1 MKKKNLFV
9 FLKLVFRVI
18 YFARSLLKALKYGV
32 LVALLYIECY
42 RSAWMFLIV
51 LMKKTLNVESS
62 DDLDSEVESFT
73 GYGNEPEY
81 TEQEISK

>member
-1 MKKKNLFV
+1 
-9 FLKLVFRVI
+9 
-18 YFARSLLKALKYGV
+18 
-32 LVALLYIECY
+32 
-42 RSAWMFLIV
+42 MFLIV

-81 TEQEISK
+81 TEQEIYK